1 MANPEGPAARSKQH
15 ELTEYADKK
24 TFARDPLEQQLKSG
38 FAAKLSRIGD
48 SQARLLNYISGKSGS
63 GRLLSTDELTERF
76 DDLKKSTSVFYR
88 LEQLR
93 LLGFLQS
100 TNIGEAGGKPV
111 LGWSLS
117 EAYRREV
124 V

>member
-1 MANPEGPAARSKQH
+1 M
-15 ELTEYADKK
+15 
-24 TFARDPLEQQLKSG
+24 
-38 FAAKLSRIGD
+38 
-48 SQARLLNYISGKSGS
+48 LNYISGKSGS
-63 GRLLSTDELTERF
+63 GRLLSTQELTERS
-76 DDLKKSTSVFYR
+76 DDLKKSAVFYR